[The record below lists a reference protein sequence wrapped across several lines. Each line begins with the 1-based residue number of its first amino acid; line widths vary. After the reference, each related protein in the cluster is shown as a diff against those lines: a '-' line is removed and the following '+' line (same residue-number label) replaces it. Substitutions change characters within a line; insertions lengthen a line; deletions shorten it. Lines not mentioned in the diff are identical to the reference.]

1 MSKRLISFIVC
12 IFVIAGCATKRNATS
27 TYKVVEVH
35 DTLRQIVVQA
45 DSVVVRDSVRVWMQ
59 GDTIHHDRW
68 RTEYRDRWR
77 DKVREVVKIQTD
89 TLVQRDTTYVQ
100 ARPSAMQKIKAYA
113 EGVVLFIISFLSLLV
128 VYRIIKFK
136 V

>member
-1 MSKRLISFIVC
+1 MIKRLISFIVC
-12 IFVIAGCATKRNATS
+12 IFVIASCATKRNATS

-77 DKVREVVKIQTD
+77 DRVQEVIRVKTD
-89 TLVQRDTTYVQ
+89 TLVKENVVTIERKPTFMQRAKPFAAGFILAGIVF
-100 ARPSAMQKIKAYA
+100 SLL
-113 EGVVLFIISFLSLLV
+113 LFIIV
-128 VYRIIKFK
+128 KK
-136 V
+136 G